1 MAGKKGEYR
10 TILETAMALEEKCK
24 KVSLLRH
31 AIKRAYEDDTV
42 LIAIIGKLLPSLKSI
57 DMKSVG
63 DSPFRLIIDLSERTT
78 TKRIKSKVSSKR
90 HDIVK
95 IQDIS

>member
-10 TILETAMALEEKCK
+10 QILEQAMAAEQHCR

-31 AIKRAYEDDTV
+31 AIKRAYLDDTV
-42 LIAIIGKLLPSLKSI
+42 LIAIVGKLLPSLKAV
-57 DMKSVG
+57 DMKTTG

-78 TKRIKSKVSSKR
+78 TKRIKAKVSTKR

-95 IQDIS
+95 L